1 MSRSRAGSRGK
12 PSSFSLTV
20 LRCISL
26 LPPATD
32 ITMAFSHDEPIGPL
46 SEPSLHVI
54 AAEPQSSTA
63 ISARRCSL
71 RPELSLSSDPHG
83 PLRVPVV

>member
-1 MSRSRAGSRGK
+1 MSRSMAGSRGN

-32 ITMAFSHDEPIGPL
+32 ITMALSHDEPIGPL
-46 SEPSLHVI
+46 SEPSS
-54 AAEPQSSTA
+54 PGDRGGTA
-63 ISARRCSL
+63 QLDGDLGASMLLEA
-71 RPELSLSSDPHG
+71 
-83 PLRVPVV
+83 